1 MLNVGE
7 ALLKC
12 DMAETYQIHIIDWYN
27 PPYPISYLADLAFG
41 LGENSRIKRKM
52 SNVRLTLTESLQAV
66 MIDKLSVL
74 IWQKTKDGMKGRNIP
89 ESIYRKLEG
98 LDDNKKAELQK
109 FETEEDFLEWYNS
122 KMR

>member
-1 MLNVGE
+1 
-7 ALLKC
+7 
-12 DMAETYQIHIIDWYN
+12 
-27 PPYPISYLADLAFG
+27 
-41 LGENSRIKRKM
+41 M